1 MKKKKVLLYFL
12 TVIMLLS
19 MTVGVA
25 LAEDGDLFRKN
36 ISKTPDNETEKA
48 NIMMM
53 DFYVPAQSA
62 AGIVGPVDN
71 YILDDDAGT
80 VAYEARDYA
89 KPLISVYIDDIGHTL
104 EAKGGIT
111 FGEFDA
117 FAGVSL
123 DDGTTWKT
131 TNLSKSADLSSFF
144 LHTTGEAY
152 PGDVHNVVHQV
163 AEDNIFVA
171 WVSKYCDGGTP
182 LYTLPS
188 SYPAYLTSLEDYG
201 KNAMYLTDLFG
212 VMGSQGSVDYEL
224 QGYPE
229 IGEIPYSCVWTAR
242 GKLLA
247 GDDPNTEAA
256 EDTYVMWTKPE
267 RLTSGKRDANLP
279 AVDCAGG
286 AGCIL
291 TWQEDPEGLRP
302 GQGLGPGEGWSGAIA
317 NAKTDIWYSYIG
329 FDDFDLVVPDYDN
342 LVPVSMT
349 LFDGV
354 EMPKSYVPMAMPVR
368 LTDNNM
374 CRNSTK
380 SDPYCFVDFDAV
392 DDDGNLILPDTLLTA
407 RNADSDFCTNFES
420 WTTPGGST
428 QEICIA
434 EDGRFLAGRVGA
446 TRVRLNL
453 KPYTTSEVVGIND
466 NDTPDDPSDD
476 FEEYKKSAWVV
487 MAYEETKAMGDGISE
502 EEIEPADIGKDVWYH
517 SFDMFDPDFVAQG
530 GMLNQPAIDHETG
543 VFFDMIDPVETWE
556 DPLYETEIA
565 RRFALT
571 TNSAAAIKDS
581 TSGLSAML
589 IYKQGIINQG
599 GPADIFMRRVLVEP
613 TNYTEAN
620 FTATATSV
628 CTGVTDMLIEETDP
642 GDDESIPNISG
653 VVTDINGVPV
663 SCLSLDL
670 ISTEDEISTIHATVY
685 TDLNG
690 EFAFW
695 DVSDSSY
702 SIVVTDEKEM
712 LLDYDQSDPDILVQI
727 LVDEEPENIS
737 LEYEKISCTGF
748 VDAQGDDIDS
758 LLLAD
763 ISGSIV
769 DGDEIGLQCISVDLI
784 KDDEVIATVL
794 TDEEG
799 QYLFQDYGDG
809 VITFTIEVTDE
820 HNLLLEIPE
829 EFEIDADV
837 IGYDPDANPYAYENM
852 ECEYEDGSS
861 AWVLQEVDDN
871 ATPDDDSDDI
881 YENTNYLKGLCLSPA
896 INISG
901 SSIVACDNVAGDCS
915 DSFPWDGGVSP
926 FPKVTRWLQTEDNL
940 DDQSWDN
947 PYDVSKGHRGF
958 LDGDIV
964 MIMYAWSPNW
974 NANAVGND
982 HYNLYTRRSF
992 DGGSTWTTTPGGMGG
1007 EGVTTTENYY
1017 STTVGEFTSVDTFYP
1032 AGEFEQ
1038 ARNVSLL
1045 TGNKITILDPR
1056 YTPSG
1061 GLKQYTEIKK
1071 SWLADNGFSTDGLP
1085 YVDDVAR
1092 DPSKFFVVYETGDN
1106 TTVAEGEAIPL
1117 NLYYSRAE
1125 LYGDE
1130 YELMD
1135 YKTDS
1140 DNDLMERWPWLENK
1154 ADDLSGEA
1162 SIVSNPGATFMYAVW
1177 NQWQEE
1183 IGEDGHELISE
1194 SDMIFRRLLY
1204 LNDDSKVQTNPV
1216 VSFLYTGDVMY
1227 SIADDDIITMIIT
1240 ARDLDKLGE
1249 GEGITEY
1256 EWTFMTPDGYEQKIA
1271 DCTGKVCNVPAR
1283 TLSNGWDG
1291 FGSSGGVGW
1300 AEMAVRVKDN
1310 DPNQVRPEEMGNWSN
1325 QIKTSLMLA
1334 TDIYKVQLPFLTR

>member
-1 MKKKKVLLYFL
+1 MKMKKVFLYIM

-25 LAEDGDLFRKN
+25 LAEDGVLFRKN
-36 ISKTPDNETEKA
+36 ISKTPDGETEKSA
-48 NIMMM
+48 VYMM

-62 AGIVGPVDN
+62 AGELTSVEYYLADGSLSED
-71 YILDDDAGT
+71 YS
-80 VAYEARDYA
+80 EREYA

-104 EAKGGIT
+104 DAKGGIT

-123 DDGTTWKT
+123 DDGESWKT
-131 TNLSKSADLSSFF
+131 TNLSRSADLSSFF

-163 AEDNIFVA
+163 AGDNIFVA

-188 SYPAYLTSLEDYG
+188 SYPDYLASLETYG
-201 KNAMYLTDLFG
+201 KDAMYLTDLFG
-212 VMGSQGSVDYEL
+212 VVGSQGSVDYEL

-247 GDDPNTEAA
+247 DDDPNTDA
-256 EDTYVMWTKPE
+256 EEETYVMWTKPE

-329 FDDFDLVVPDYDN
+329 FDDFDLVVEDYEVLDP
-342 LVPVSMT
+342 VPMADFEG
-349 LFDGV
+349 L
-354 EMPKSYVPMAMPVR
+354 EMPKSYVPMAMPIR

-374 CRNSTK
+374 CRDNPN
-380 SDPYCFVDFDAV
+380 SDPYCFIDFDAKDAN
-392 DDDGNLILPDTLLTA
+392 DDLILPDTLPTSFA
-407 RNADSDFCTNFES
+407 SSSGADFCASTQE
-420 WTTPGGST
+420 WLTPGGST
-428 QEICIA
+428 QQICIT

-453 KPYTTSEVVGIND
+453 KPYTR
-466 NDTPDDPSDD
+466 SDGTT
-476 FEEYKKSAWVV
+476 SAWVV
-487 MAYEETKAMGDGISE
+487 MAYEETKAMGDGVSE
-502 EEIEPADIGKDVWYH
+502 DAIEPVDIGKDVWYH
-517 SFDMFDPDFVAQG
+517 SFDMFDPDFIAQG
-530 GMLNQPAIDHETG
+530 GMLNQPAINHETG
-543 VFFDMIDPVETWE
+543 TFFDMIEPVETWE
-556 DPLYETEIA
+556 YPSYETEIA

-571 TNSAAAIKDS
+571 TNSIAAIKDS

-599 GPADIFMRRVLVEP
+599 GPADIFMRRVLF
-613 TNYTEAN
+613 EATASNENN
-620 FTATATSV
+620 FTATASSV
-628 CTGVTDMLIEETDP
+628 CTGVTDLIIEETDP
-642 GDDESIPNISG
+642 GDDEFVPNITG
-653 VVTDINGVPV
+653 LVTDINGDPV

-670 ISTEDEISTIHATVY
+670 ISTVDEVSTLLGTVF
-685 TDLNG
+685 TDTNG
-690 EFAFW
+690 AYVFQ
-695 DVSDSSY
+695 DVEEGFY
-702 SIVVTDEKEM
+702 SLQVTDQKGM
-712 LLDYDQSDPDILVQI
+712 LVDYDVLIPEIIEGIIVIDEDVFDVDIVLM
-727 LVDEEPENIS
+727 
-737 LEYEKISCTGF
+737 YEKITCSGII
-748 VDAQGDDIDS
+748 DAQGDDFDDATIS
-758 LLLAD
+758 D
-763 ISGSIV
+763 ISGSILE
-769 DGDEIGLQCISVDLI
+769 GEIGLQCISVDLYQDTEFI
-784 KDDEVIATVL
+784 DTVF
-794 TDEEG
+794 TDEDG
-799 QYLFQDYGDG
+799 RYIFQDYGEG
-809 VITFTIEVTDE
+809 EFIVSVTDT
-820 HNLLLEIPE
+820 HNLLEEIPAVS
-829 EFEIDADV
+829 EINITL
-837 IGYDPDANPYAYENM
+837 IGYDPDENPYAYTNM
-852 ECEYEDGSS
+852 ECDDWEFKDGS
-861 AWVLQEVDDN
+861 N
-871 ATPDDDSDDI
+871 P
-881 YENTNYLKGLCLSPA
+881 NYLQGLCLSPA

-901 SSIVACDNVAGDCS
+901 STIIACDNVAGDCA

-926 FPKVTRWLQTEDNL
+926 FPKVTEWVQTVENL
-940 DDQSWDN
+940 DDQSWEN

-982 HYNLYTRRSF
+982 HYNLYVRRSF
-992 DGGSTWTTTPGGMGG
+992 DGGLTWTTTPADLGGV
-1007 EGVTTTENYY
+1007 GVTTTENYY
-1017 STTVGEFTSVDTFYP
+1017 GSTVGEFIPVESHYN

-1045 TGNKITILDPR
+1045 TGNKVTILDPR

-1061 GLKQYTEIKK
+1061 GLKQYTEIKTN
-1071 SWLADNGFSTDGLP
+1071 WLSDNLEINFAG
-1085 YVDDVAR
+1085 YDDDLTR

-1106 TTVAEGEAIPL
+1106 TTVAEGEAVPL
-1117 NLYYSRAE
+1117 DLFYSRAT

-1135 YKTDS
+1135 FTTPDGVVE
-1140 DNDLMERWPWLENK
+1140 ERWPWLENK

-1204 LNDDSKVQTNPV
+1204 IPDTSKSQLAPL
-1216 VSFLYTGDVMY
+1216 VSFLDTGKVMY
-1227 SIADDDIITMIIT
+1227 SVEDDETITMIVT
-1240 ARDLDKLGE
+1240 ARDMDHLGDGDE
-1249 GEGITEY
+1249 IVEY
-1256 EWTFMTPDGYEQKIA
+1256 EWLFMTPDGYEQRIE

-1291 FGSSGGVGW
+1291 FGHTGGVGW
-1300 AEMAVRVKDN
+1300 AEMSVRVKDN
-1310 DPNQVRPEEMGNWSN
+1310 DPNQLQPDQMGNWSN
-1325 QIKTSLMLA
+1325 QIKTSLLLA
-1334 TDIYKVQLPFLTR
+1334 KTIYTVQLPFLTR